1 MDEKTGNIL
10 CRIFNSVILAGG
22 IIFFIGAYYSVI
34 KAGIPYQD
42 PPLELQIQYA
52 VNMGI
57 GEILVGKG
65 FWIAIGGGI
74 IRLLLGLMRK
84 KQKRRD

>member
-1 MDEKTGNIL
+1 MAEKIKSLFYTLSNAAVLAGLI
-10 CRIFNSVILAGG
+10 ILAVGV
-22 IIFFIGAYYSVI
+22 YYVVI

-57 GEILVGKG
+57 GDELCRIGFFTVLYGMAFRLILRFTAGKS
-65 FWIAIGGGI
+65 
-74 IRLLLGLMRK
+74 R
-84 KQKRRD
+84 